1 MTNFDRFSENA
12 KKALLFAE
20 SVAKKAN
27 STYIGSEHILLGI
40 LAKKNCSGA
49 KILQHFG
56 VTLENVQLVLENVG
70 AVKVAQEADPGE
82 KLSRYAK
89 KTLEDAI
96 AMAYNLRHAEIT
108 TTHMLYALCT
118 QRETAATVIL
128 ENMKINMND
137 ILEYIQTQFKQGMPP
152 AQPGMA
158 TPGAAPA
165 APGTPGTPPGNPQNP
180 LEHFMQGLQGL
191 IISAQMAHMPPPP
204 PQMAETM
211 AGNQAKDQAHR
222 KPTRTPALDY
232 FTTDFSQ
239 MAKDSKLDPVI
250 GRNKEI
256 ERIVAILNRK
266 TKNNPV
272 LVGEP
277 GVGKTAIAEGLA
289 QRIVARQV
297 PTSMLDKRV
306 LELDMTALVAGTKYR
321 GEFEERMKRVID
333 EASRQENEVILFI
346 DELHTVIGA
355 GGAEGSLD
363 AANILKPALARGR
376 IQVIGST
383 TLNEYQKYVEK
394 DKALER
400 RFQKITVEEPTPED
414 SVGILKGLRKNYEDF
429 HGIKIDD
436 DAVESA
442 VELSKRYVSDR
453 FLPDKAIDIMDEAC
467 SLLSLQNNGNREEIE
482 KLEDQLQKLTKAK
495 EQAVVEQDYEKA
507 AKLKEKELELSNQ
520 IRDAKKADI
529 PDELKPHVKEEH
541 IADAISRA
549 TGIPANRMLKTDIE
563 KLKNIE
569 QSLKKRIVGQ
579 DEAIYA
585 IAESIRRSR
594 VNIGDEKRPIGSF
607 LFLGP
612 TGVGKTELVKV
623 LAEEFYGTQDALV
636 KVDMSE
642 FMERHN
648 VSRLIGATAGY
659 VGYEEG
665 GQLTEAVR
673 NRPYC
678 VVLFDE
684 IEKAHR
690 DVQNILLQIM
700 EDGQLTDAKGRKVS
714 FKNTIIIMTSNI
726 GSDRLTNKAAAI
738 GFALPKEELKENEQR
753 FEDTKTEI
761 LKEVKDAFSPEFINR
776 LDQTVVFRPL
786 THDNLKEIVRLHLEK
801 VQKRL
806 QKRKILIDVGPKALD
821 FLATKSYDPAYGARP
836 VRRTIQD
843 MIENELS
850 HKLLDEELHDGEVV
864 KVELM
869 KKKGEEEG
877 LKFAIAK
884 P

>member
-1 MTNFDRFSENA
+1 MNNFDKFSENA

-27 STYIGSEHILLGI
+27 STYIGTEHILLGI

-49 KILQHFG
+49 KFLQHFG

-70 AVKVAQEADPGE
+70 TIKVGMEKEPGE

-96 AMAYNLRHAEIT
+96 ALAFKFQHQEIT
-108 TTHMLYALCT
+108 TSHILYSLCT

-128 ENMKINMND
+128 ENMKINLND
-137 ILEYIQTQFKQGMPP
+137 ILEYIQGQFNQNGGAANNVAGIQFQAPLPGQP
-152 AQPGMA
+152 AQPGQN
-158 TPGAAPA
+158 G
-165 APGTPGTPPGNPQNP
+165 QNP
-180 LEHFMQGLQGL
+180 LESFMNGLQGL
-191 IISAQMAHMPPPP
+191 IISAQQQQQGGQA
-204 PQMAETM
+204 PQMAETFS
-211 AGNQAKDQAHR
+211 GGQSKDNK
-222 KPTRTPALDY
+222 KPSRTPALDY

-239 MAKDSKLDPVI
+239 MAKDGKLDPVI
-250 GRNKEI
+250 GRKKEI

-272 LVGEP
+272 LIGEP

-289 QRIVARQV
+289 QRIVAREV
-297 PTSMLDKRV
+297 PMGMLDKRV
-306 LELDMTALVAGTKYR
+306 LELDMTAMVAGTKYR

-333 EASRQENEVILFI
+333 EASQAENDVILFI

-376 IQVIGST
+376 VQVIGST
-383 TLNEYQKYVEK
+383 TLNEYQKHIEK

-400 RFQKITVEEPTPED
+400 RFQKIMVEEPSAED
-414 SVGILKGLRKNYEDF
+414 AVIILKGLRKTYEDY

-436 DAVESA
+436 DALEAA

-453 FLPDKAIDIMDEAC
+453 FLPDKAIDILDESC
-467 SLLSLQNNGNREEIE
+467 SLKSLQNNGNIEEIE
-482 KLEDQLQKLTKAK
+482 KLEAQYSKIVKNK
-495 EQAVVEQDYEKA
+495 EAAVVQQDYEKA
-507 AKLKEKELELSNQ
+507 SRLRTKELEIKEK
-520 IRDAKKADI
+520 IRDAKKQEM
-529 PDELKPHVKEEH
+529 PDELKPHVTGEN
-541 IADAISRA
+541 IAEAIARA
-549 TGIPANRMLKTDIE
+549 TGIPASRMLKSDID

-569 QSLKKRIVGQ
+569 KTLSKRIVGQ
-579 DEAIYA
+579 VDAIKV
-585 IAESIRRSR
+585 IAQSIRRSR
-594 VNIGDEKRPIGSF
+594 MNIGDEKRPIGSF

-623 LAEEFYGTQDALV
+623 LAEEFFGTQDALI

-648 VSRLIGATAGY
+648 VSRLVGTTAGY

-673 NRPYC
+673 NRPYS

-700 EDGQLTDAKGRKVS
+700 EDGMLTDGKGRKIS

-726 GSDRLTNKAAAI
+726 GAERLTNKAAPI
-738 GFALPKEELKENEQR
+738 GFDVDKHQLKKDEEEFEAAKEV
-753 FEDTKTEI
+753 I
-761 LKEVKDAFSPEFINR
+761 MKEVKDAFSPEFINR
-776 LDQTVVFRPL
+776 LDQMIVFRPL
-786 THDNLKEIVRLHLEK
+786 THDHVKEIVKLHLEK
-801 VQKRL
+801 LQKRL
-806 QKRKILIDVGPKALD
+806 DKRDITIDIAPKALD
-821 FLATKSYDPAYGARP
+821 YLATKSYDPAYGARP

-843 MIENELS
+843 LIETELS
-850 HKLLDEELHDGEVV
+850 NKLLDDQLHDGEKI
-864 KVELM
+864 KVDFL
-869 KKKGEEEG
+869 KKKGETEEH
-877 LKFAIAK
+877 LDFAVAK
-884 P
+884 

>member
-1 MTNFDRFSENA
+1 MNNFDKFSENA

-27 STYIGSEHILLGI
+27 STYIGTEHILLGI

-49 KILQHFG
+49 LVLQHFG

-70 AVKVAQEADPGE
+70 TVKLGAESEPGE

-89 KTLEDAI
+89 KTLEEAI
-96 AMAYNLRHAEIT
+96 ALAYKLGHAEINT
-108 TTHMLYALCT
+108 SHILYALCT

-128 ENMKINMND
+128 ENMKINLND
-137 ILEYIQTQFKQGMPP
+137 VLEFIQTQLKQG
-152 AQPGMA
+152 
-158 TPGAAPA
+158 
-165 APGTPGTPPGNPQNP
+165 GTPGVAGPNILFQGPIPGQPTQPGQPGQNP
-180 LEHFMQGLQGL
+180 LENFMNGLQGL
-191 IISAQMAHMPPPP
+191 IINAQMQQQGGQP
-204 PQMAETM
+204 PQMAETFT
-211 AGNQAKDQAHR
+211 GVPGKENTHK
-222 KPTRTPALDY
+222 KPSKTPALDY
-232 FTTDFSQ
+232 FTTDFTQ
-239 MAKDSKLDPVI
+239 MAKDGKLDPVI
-250 GRNKEI
+250 GRKKEI

-289 QRIVARQV
+289 QRIVSRDV
-297 PTSMLDKRV
+297 PLGMLDKRV

-333 EASRQENEVILFI
+333 EAAQAENEVILFI

-376 IQVIGST
+376 VQVIGST
-383 TLNEYQKYVEK
+383 TLNEYQKHVEK

-400 RFQKITVEEPTPED
+400 RFQKIMVDEPSEVD
-414 SVGILKGLRKNYEDF
+414 AIEILKGLRKSYEDF

-436 DAVESA
+436 DAIVTA

-453 FLPDKAIDIMDEAC
+453 FLPDKAIDVLDEAC
-467 SLLSLQNNGNREEIE
+467 SLMGLQTNGNIEEIE
-482 KLEDQLQKLTKAK
+482 KLEAQLSKIIKNK
-495 EQAVVEQDYEKA
+495 EAAVYQQDYEKA
-507 AKLKEKELELSNQ
+507 SRLRAKELEMKEK
-520 IRDAKKADI
+520 IREAKKQEV
-529 PDELKPHVKEEH
+529 PEEQKPHVNGEH
-541 IADAISRA
+541 IAEAIARA
-549 TGIPANRMLKTDIE
+549 TGIPASRMLKSDID

-569 QSLKKRIVGQ
+569 KTLAKRIVGQ
-579 DEAIYA
+579 EEAVHA
-585 IAESIRRSR
+585 IAQSIRRSR
-594 VNIGDEKRPIGSF
+594 MNIGDEKRPIGCF

-623 LAEEFYGTQDALV
+623 LAEEFYGTQDAMI

-648 VSRLIGATAGY
+648 VSRLTGTTAGY

-673 NRPYC
+673 NRPYS
-678 VVLFDE
+678 VILFDE

-700 EDGQLTDAKGRKVS
+700 EDGQLTDGKGRKIS

-726 GSDRLTNKAAAI
+726 GAERLTNKAAAI
-738 GFALPKEELKENEQR
+738 GFEINKDQLKKEEEAFEQAKEV
-753 FEDTKTEI
+753 I
-761 LKEVKDAFSPEFINR
+761 MKEVKEAFSPEFINR
-776 LDQTVVFRPL
+776 LDQLIVFRPL
-786 THDNLKEIVRLHLEK
+786 THEHVKEIVKLHLGK
-801 VQKRL
+801 LQKRL
-806 QKRKILIDVGPKALD
+806 QKRDITIDVGAKALEY
-821 FLATKSYDPAYGARP
+821 LATKSYDPAYGARP

-843 MIENELS
+843 LIENELS
-850 HKLLDEELHDGEVV
+850 SKLLENEIHDGEKV
-864 KVELM
+864 KVDMM
-869 KKKGEEEG
+869 KKKGEEEER
-877 LKFAIAK
+877 LDFAVAK
-884 P
+884 

>member
-1 MTNFDRFSENA
+1 MNNFDKFSENA

-27 STYIGSEHILLGI
+27 STYIGTEHILLGI

-49 KILQHFG
+49 KVLQHFG

-70 AVKVAQEADPGE
+70 TIKVGMEKEPGE

-96 AMAYNLRHAEIT
+96 ALAYKFQHPEIT
-108 TTHMLYALCT
+108 TSHILYALCT

-128 ENMKINMND
+128 ENMKINLND
-137 ILEYIQTQFKQGMPP
+137 ILEYIQNQFNQGGAPMGNVAGIQFQAPLP
-152 AQPGMA
+152 GQPGQ
-158 TPGAAPA
+158 PG
-165 APGTPGTPPGNPQNP
+165 QNP
-180 LEHFMQGLQGL
+180 LENFMNGLQGL
-191 IISAQMAHMPPPP
+191 IISAQMQQQGQQP
-204 PQMAETM
+204 PQMAETFS
-211 AGNQAKDQAHR
+211 GPQSKENK
-222 KPTRTPALDY
+222 KPSRTPALDY

-239 MAKDSKLDPVI
+239 MAKDGKLDPVI
-250 GRNKEI
+250 GRQKEI
-256 ERIVAILNRK
+256 ERIIAILNRK

-272 LVGEP
+272 LIGEP

-289 QRIVARQV
+289 QRIVAREV
-297 PTSMLDKRV
+297 PVGMLDKRV
-306 LELDMTALVAGTKYR
+306 LELDMTAMVAGTKYR

-333 EASRQENEVILFI
+333 EASQAENEVILFI

-376 IQVIGST
+376 VQVIGST
-383 TLNEYQKYVEK
+383 TLNEYQKHIEK

-400 RFQKITVEEPTPED
+400 RFQKVMVDEPSED
-414 SVGILKGLRKNYEDF
+414 DAIAILKGLRKTYEDY

-436 DAVESA
+436 DAVEAA

-467 SLLSLQNNGNREEIE
+467 SLKSLQTNGNIDEIQ
-482 KLEDQLQKLTKAK
+482 KLEGQLSKIVKNK
-495 EQAVVEQDYEKA
+495 EAAVYQQDYEKA
-507 AKLKEKELELSNQ
+507 SRLRAKELEMKEK
-520 IRDAKKADI
+520 IREAKKQEV
-529 PDELKPHVKEEH
+529 PDEKKPHVTGEN
-541 IADAISRA
+541 IAEAIARA
-549 TGIPANRMLKTDIE
+549 TGIPASRMLKSDID

-569 QSLKKRIVGQ
+569 KTLSKRIVGQ
-579 DEAIYA
+579 GDAIKV
-585 IAESIRRSR
+585 IAQSIRRSR
-594 VNIGDEKRPIGSF
+594 MNIGDEKRPIGSF

-623 LAEEFYGTQDALV
+623 LAEEFYGTQDALI

-648 VSRLIGATAGY
+648 VSRLVGTTAGY

-673 NRPYC
+673 NRPYS

-700 EDGQLTDAKGRKVS
+700 EDGMLTDGKGRKIS

-726 GSDRLTNKAAAI
+726 GAERLTNKAAPI
-738 GFALPKEELKENEQR
+738 GFDVDKDQLKKDEEEFELAKE
-753 FEDTKTEI
+753 TI
-761 LKEVKDAFSPEFINR
+761 MKEVKDAFSPEFINR
-776 LDQTVVFRPL
+776 LDQMIVFRPL
-786 THDNLKEIVRLHLEK
+786 THDHVKEIVKLHLEK
-801 VQKRL
+801 LQKRL
-806 QKRKILIDVGPKALD
+806 DKREIKIDIAPKALD
-821 FLATKSYDPAYGARP
+821 YLATKSYDPAYGARP

-843 MIENELS
+843 LIETELS
-850 HKLLDEELHDGEVV
+850 NKLLEDQLHDGEKI
-864 KVELM
+864 KVDLM
-869 KKKGEEEG
+869 KKKGETEEQ
-877 LKFAIAK
+877 LDFAVGK
-884 P
+884 